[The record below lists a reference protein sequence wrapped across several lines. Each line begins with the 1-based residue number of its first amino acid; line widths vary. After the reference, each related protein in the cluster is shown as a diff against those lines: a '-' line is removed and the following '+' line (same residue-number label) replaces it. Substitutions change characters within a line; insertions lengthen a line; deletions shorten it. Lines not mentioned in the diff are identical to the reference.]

1 VFAQVPGLFL
11 GIGDLSRPISGAG
24 VETVRTVGTMIT
36 GGGDA
41 SFSTFV
47 SATIDA
53 SANTE

>member
-11 GIGDLSRPISGAG
+11 GIGDFSRPISGAG
-24 VETVRTVGTMIT
+24 VETVRTMIT
-36 GGGDA
+36 GGGGA